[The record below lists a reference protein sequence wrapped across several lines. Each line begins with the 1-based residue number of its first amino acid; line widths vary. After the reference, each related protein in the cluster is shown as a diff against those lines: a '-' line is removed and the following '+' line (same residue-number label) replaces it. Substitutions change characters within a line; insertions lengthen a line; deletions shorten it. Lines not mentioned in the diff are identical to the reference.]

1 MLVYSEVCFTSM
13 SIPKDI
19 APTENRYCP
28 NCHYPLAKFGEFCS
42 NCGQKYTDGKV
53 PLWVFLHDLTEAI
66 FNIDSK
72 IFNTVFSLFIPGKLT
87 IQFFKGRQKRYAT
100 PLRLFLIL
108 AIVHFAALSWMI
120 GDEAINFSGND
131 DGSSEVDAYST
142 LFLEDFDTIKEDI
155 FVLFDDNPLV
165 KQAIDSLEYRLD
177 DLSEDSLDL
186 GYLKFDLNNLSV
198 DTEDFPVAK
207 VDLYTKTPEEL
218 VDLYG
223 LEDFWD
229 RLQMQ
234 QILRIRKD
242 GKSFSSFAIGQLV
255 WMVALMMPALAFLLK
270 LLYIRRKKYFVEHLV
285 FSFHYH
291 AFAFLVFTFVFSGLR
306 LLELGYI
313 QSDWGEE
320 TIAGVPL
327 IGVLIYLFIAMR
339 RVYGQGYI
347 KTFIKYS
354 ILNFSYIFIFT
365 VFLVLTLLV
374 SFLFY

>member
-1 MLVYSEVCFTSM
+1 M
-13 SIPKDI
+13 SLPKNI

-28 NCHYPLAKFGEFCS
+28 NCHYPLAKYGEFCS

-53 PLWVFLHDLTEAI
+53 PLWIFLHDLTEAI

-108 AIVHFAALSWMI
+108 AILHFAALSWMI
-120 GDEAINFSGND
+120 GDESLNFSG
-131 DGSSEVDAYST
+131 SEGDSPEKDAYSQ

-155 FVLFDDNPLV
+155 FVLFDGNSAV
-165 KQAIDSLEYRLD
+165 KAAIDSLEYRLD
-177 DLSEDSLDL
+177 DLSEDSTDVN
-186 GYLKFDLNNLSV
+186 YLKLAEGGLNI
-198 DTEDFPVAK
+198 DTEDFPISKA
-207 VDLYTKTPEEL
+207 DLYTKTPQEI

-223 LEDFWD
+223 LEGFWN
-229 RLQMQ
+229 RLQVQ

-242 GKSFSSFAIGQLV
+242 GKSFSSFAIGKLV

-291 AFAFLVFTFVFSGLR
+291 AFAFFIFTFVFSGLR

-313 QSDWGEE
+313 QSDLGEE

-327 IGVLIYLFIAMR
+327 LGVLIYLFIAMR
-339 RVYGQGYI
+339 RVYGQGYF

-365 VFLVLTLLV
+365 VCLVLTLLV

>member
-1 MLVYSEVCFTSM
+1 M
-13 SIPKDI
+13 SLPKNI
-19 APTENRYCP
+19 APTDNRYCP

-108 AIVHFAALSWMI
+108 AILHFAALTWMI
-120 GDEAINFSGND
+120 GEESFNFSNSD
-131 DGSSEVDAYST
+131 SDSPEKDAYSQ

-155 FVLFDDNPLV
+155 FVLFDEQPIIRA
-165 KQAIDSLEYRLD
+165 AIDSLEYRLD
-177 DLSEDSLDL
+177 NLSEDSIDL
-186 GYLKFDLNNLSV
+186 GYLSFDRTGLNI
-198 DTEDFPVAK
+198 DTEDFVVAK
-207 VDLYTKTPEEL
+207 VDLYTKTSREI
-218 VDLYG
+218 VDQYG
-223 LEDFWD
+223 LEGFWN

-234 QILRIRKD
+234 QILRITKD
-242 GKSFSSFAIGQLV
+242 GKSFSSFAIGKLV

-291 AFAFLVFTFVFSGLR
+291 AFAFFIFTFVFSFLR

-313 QSDWGEE
+313 NSILDEE
-320 TIAGVPL
+320 VIVGVPL
-327 IGVLIYLFIAMR
+327 LGVMIYLFIAMR
-339 RVYGQGYI
+339 RVYGQGYF

-365 VFLVLTLLV
+365 VCLVLTLLV